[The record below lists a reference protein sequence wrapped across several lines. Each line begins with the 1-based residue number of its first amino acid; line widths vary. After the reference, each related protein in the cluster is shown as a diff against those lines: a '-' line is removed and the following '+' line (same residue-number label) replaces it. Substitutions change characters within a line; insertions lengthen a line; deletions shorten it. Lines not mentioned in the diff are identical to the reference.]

1 MVEVLE
7 HPPFTDDI
15 SYAFRPDNYPRN
27 EHLMSACIEALD
39 RQPHTFFLPN
49 IFQRK
54 RQPGVFLLHDANLA
68 ERTLAN
74 HPQQTKLIQVHC
86 ATVSPSAAYYC
97 LPTRYTLEI
106 LFSVTNSNIPLE
118 PQYSRRWN
126 MECEGWESRE
136 ISQRRIERGEGV
148 VEGE

>member
-1 MVEVLE
+1 MLGELLQDAHIFNVLEAVSQVAKEGMVEVLE

-49 IFQRK
+49 IFQRE

-97 LPTRYTLEI
+97 LPTRYVHS
-106 LFSVTNSNIPLE
+106 SVAATCFP
-118 PQYSRRWN
+118 
-126 MECEGWESRE
+126 CEFP
-136 ISQRRIERGEGV
+136 I
-148 VEGE
+148 